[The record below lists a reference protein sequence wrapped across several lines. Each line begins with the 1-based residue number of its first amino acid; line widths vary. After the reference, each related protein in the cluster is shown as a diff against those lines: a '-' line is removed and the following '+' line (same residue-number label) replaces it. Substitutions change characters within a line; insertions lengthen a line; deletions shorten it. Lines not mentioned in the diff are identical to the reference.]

1 MRGSVL
7 ALAWAKMRAGV
18 VLVWFM
24 LAGCGR
30 TSAAPSPIPSVAPA
44 PAEAPRD
51 VELDACR
58 SRLASFAT
66 EAELPGA
73 PAIDEARI
81 EILGRARGEPLI
93 WLREPE
99 RSDERA
105 LPAGARSTAE
115 ALANKPGPS
124 SVKNALTRH
133 RGDRA
138 TLRALLLREGYLYSR
153 HPHEALALVTMIEL
167 TALFDEP
174 KIVVQRGATTF
185 ELRRSAG
192 RFASYRSADGR
203 PGELLLGDRV
213 AVRKTELG
221 EPLHRD
227 LRALGRE
234 AGFLRARI
242 SRRTSKALL
251 AELRFGEVWVKTLLE
266 SNGAALSIAC
276 HDAPKS
282 EREQI
287 ARIRSAGTRR
297 RAALARLRTAID
309 EQVAEAVP
317 FDRPKDEKTAERD
330 GQLRPAW
337 RWAYQRGQPFFS
349 HEEQSYPV
357 FDSRGRPLPPQM
369 CVDFVLDSF
378 ERASGTW
385 FSARGAELGRKV
397 GGLDFDQLGIVNRRS
412 VLAFEKF
419 ASEHPELFEHRRLE
433 PEERVAFG
441 ERSRFFRSL
450 VAAADLFLPGD
461 VVAIQGKKADGL
473 IHQHAILIEDIDPL
487 TGFPDALA
495 DQMKRPRRRTWE
507 GIMAEAPLRSLLFH
521 VRPRENVLDSLA
533 ADGV

>member
-1 MRGSVL
+1 M
-7 ALAWAKMRAGV
+7 
-18 VLVWFM
+18 
-24 LAGCGR
+24 
-30 TSAAPSPIPSVAPA
+30 APA
-44 PAEAPRD
+44 PAESPRD
-51 VELDACR
+51 VERETCR
-58 SRLASFAT
+58 ARMASV
-66 EAELPGA
+66 ESEPELPGA
-73 PAIDEARI
+73 PALDEARV
-81 EILGRARGEPLI
+81 EVMGRARGEPVV
-93 WLREPE
+93 WVREPR
-99 RSDERA
+99 RSDERV
-105 LPAGARSTAE
+105 LPAAARATAGV
-115 ALANKPGPS
+115 LAKKPGAS

-138 TLRALLLREGYLYSR
+138 TLRALLLREGYLYSN

-174 KIVVQRGATTF
+174 EIVLQRGDKTF
-185 ELRRSAG
+185 ELRRTGA

-213 AVRKTELG
+213 AVSKTELG

-234 AGFLRARI
+234 TGFVRARV
-242 SRRTSKALL
+242 SRRTSRALL
-251 AELRFGEVWVKTLLE
+251 TELRFGDLWVKTLLE
-266 SNGAALSIAC
+266 SDGAALSIAC
-276 HDAPKS
+276 HDAPRG

-287 ARIRSAGTRR
+287 ARHRSEGARR

-309 EQVAEAVP
+309 QQVAEAVP

-337 RWAYQRGQPFFS
+337 RWAYQRGQPYFS
-349 HEEQSYPV
+349 YEEQSYPV

-385 FSARGAELGRKV
+385 FSARGAELGRTI
-397 GGLDFDQLGIVNRRS
+397 GGLDFDELGIKNRRA

-419 ASEHPELFEHRRLE
+419 AADHPELFEHRRLA
-433 PEERVAFG
+433 PEERIPFG
-441 ERSRFFRSL
+441 DRSRFFRSL
-450 VAAADLFLPGD
+450 VGEPGRFLPGD

-473 IHQHAILIEDIDPL
+473 IHQHAILIEDIDPV

-521 VRPRENVLDSLA
+521 VRLK
-533 ADGV
+533 DGVLHSMVHDGA